1 MSDSYKLSDIY
12 ELQMGKTPSRD
23 ISDYWAD
30 GQYDWISIADL
41 SKCEKYIN
49 QTKERITNRAI
60 EESGI
65 KVIPTDTIIMSFKLS
80 IGKVAITQRPVY
92 SNEAIMAFI
101 DKGVTYILPQY
112 AFYLFS
118 AQKWDKGTNR
128 AVMGATLNKAT
139 LSQYRVSIHNA
150 DEQAEIVNRLNKI
163 TDLINFRRK
172 QVQKIDDL
180 VKSQFIEMF
189 GDVVYNNK
197 RWVVFPMSTVAPIK
211 AFKGEVEAVDGKVW
225 LLNLDMIEAHTG
237 DVQEEV
243 LVGIDD
249 IGASTV
255 AFNRDNILYSKL
267 RPYLNK
273 VVYPKKTG
281 YATSE
286 LLPLRPDINLLN
298 KVFFTAL
305 LRSDAFVH
313 FIREQVAGAK
323 MPRVSM
329 DIFKKFDVICPP
341 IELQNQFAHFVE
353 QTNKSKFRIKQSL
366 EKLETCYNAMLQKY
380 FG

>member
-1 MSDSYKLSDIY
+1 MRREKLRTLVREYSERNRHNDCSGVYSVTNSHGFMPSTDYFSKEVFSKDLSTYKVVKRGMIAY
-12 ELQMGKTPSRD
+12 NPSRINVGSVAVQRERETVIVSPLYVVFSVD
-23 ISDYWAD
+23 ESKILPEFLTYFLHSDE
-30 GQYDWISIADL
+30 GLQQIAANTSGSVRDSL
-41 SKCEKYIN
+41 KFSALQNIEIN
-49 QTKERITNRAI
+49 LYSI
-60 EESGI
+60 EEQQE
-65 KVIPTDTIIMSFKLS
+65 II
-80 IGKVAITQRPVY
+80 AI
-92 SNEAIMAFI
+92 
-101 DKGVTYILPQY
+101 
-112 AFYLFS
+112 
-118 AQKWDKGTNR
+118 
-128 AVMGATLNKAT
+128 LNKFDK
-139 LSQYRVSIHNA
+139 LLH
-150 DEQAEIVNRLNKI
+150 DEREAL
-163 TDLINFRRK
+163 
-172 QVQKIDDL
+172 QKINDL

-353 QTNKSKFRIKQSL
+353 QTDKSKFRIKQSL

>member
-1 MSDSYKLSDIY
+1 MK
-12 ELQMGKTPSRD
+12 
-23 ISDYWAD
+23 
-30 GQYDWISIADL
+30 
-41 SKCEKYIN
+41 
-49 QTKERITNRAI
+49 QTKKLKDIAIISAGQSAPQGKNNYSSEGIPFVKAGNLVELIDGAAESSIQKVSEMVAKEHKLKLYQPGTVLFAKSGMSCMKGYVYQLKSPCYVVSHLACITVTEISGEYLKYYFEYHRPNSLVKDEAYPSISLVDIGDMEISYGNRQEQKEAVIFLNAI
-60 EESGI
+60 
-65 KVIPTDTIIMSFKLS
+65 
-80 IGKVAITQRPVY
+80 
-92 SNEAIMAFI
+92 
-101 DKGVTYILPQY
+101 
-112 AFYLFS
+112 
-118 AQKWDKGTNR
+118 
-128 AVMGATLNKAT
+128 
-139 LSQYRVSIHNA
+139 
-150 DEQAEIVNRLNKI
+150 
-163 TDLINFRRK
+163 
-172 QVQKIDDL
+172 QKIIKQRREEIKKLDDL

-286 LLPLRPDINLLN
+286 LVPLRPDINLLN

-353 QTNKSKFRIKQSL
+353 QTDKSKNGY
-366 EKLETCYNAMLQKY
+366 EMEMVA
-380 FG
+380 

>member
-1 MSDSYKLSDIY
+1 MK
-12 ELQMGKTPSRD
+12 
-23 ISDYWAD
+23 
-30 GQYDWISIADL
+30 
-41 SKCEKYIN
+41 
-49 QTKERITNRAI
+49 QTKKLKDIAIISAGQSAPQGKNNYSSEGIPFVKAGNLVELIDGAAESSIQKVSEMVAKEHKLKLYQPGTVLFAKSGMSCMKGYVYQLKSPCYVVSHLACITVTEISGEYLKYYFEYHRPNSLVKDEAYPSISLVDIGDMEISYGNRQEQKEAVIFLNAI
-60 EESGI
+60 
-65 KVIPTDTIIMSFKLS
+65 
-80 IGKVAITQRPVY
+80 
-92 SNEAIMAFI
+92 
-101 DKGVTYILPQY
+101 
-112 AFYLFS
+112 
-118 AQKWDKGTNR
+118 
-128 AVMGATLNKAT
+128 
-139 LSQYRVSIHNA
+139 
-150 DEQAEIVNRLNKI
+150 
-163 TDLINFRRK
+163 
-172 QVQKIDDL
+172 QKIIKQRREEIKKLDDL

-286 LLPLRPDINLLN
+286 LVPLRPDINLLN

-353 QTNKSKFRIKQSL
+353 QTDKSKVLIREHLFLINRFRKV
-366 EKLETCYNAMLQKY
+366 EKT
-380 FG
+380 

>member
-1 MSDSYKLSDIY
+1 MK
-12 ELQMGKTPSRD
+12 
-23 ISDYWAD
+23 
-30 GQYDWISIADL
+30 
-41 SKCEKYIN
+41 
-49 QTKERITNRAI
+49 QTKKLKDIAIISAGQSAPQGKNNYSSEGIPFVKAGNLVELIDGAAESSIQKVSEMVAKEHKLKLYQPGTVLFAKSGMSCMKGYVYQLKSPCYVVSHLACITVTEISGEYLKYYFEYHRPNSLVKDEAYPSISLVDIGDMEISYGNRQEQKEAVIFLNAI
-60 EESGI
+60 
-65 KVIPTDTIIMSFKLS
+65 
-80 IGKVAITQRPVY
+80 
-92 SNEAIMAFI
+92 
-101 DKGVTYILPQY
+101 
-112 AFYLFS
+112 
-118 AQKWDKGTNR
+118 
-128 AVMGATLNKAT
+128 
-139 LSQYRVSIHNA
+139 
-150 DEQAEIVNRLNKI
+150 
-163 TDLINFRRK
+163 
-172 QVQKIDDL
+172 QKIIKQRREEIKKLDDL

-286 LLPLRPDINLLN
+286 LVPLRPDINLLN

-353 QTNKSKFRIKQSL
+353 QTDKSKVLIREHLFLINRLRKV
-366 EKLETCYNAMLQKY
+366 EKT
-380 FG
+380 